1 MNQNSKRIY
10 YLDRIKILLC
20 LLVIGLHTSIAYGG
34 AGSWYYNEDVNSP
47 IMSILFTIYDAVCQS
62 FFMGLFFFISAY
74 FTVPS
79 YNKKGCRHFLKDR
92 FIRLFIPLCIF
103 YFILNPTTVYFL
115 EKIAHRKQISYFQY
129 MYDSIINLDN
139 LGFGPLWLCIFYF
152 ILNPT
157 TVYFL
162 EKIAHRKQISY
173 FQYMYDS
180 IINLD
185 NLGFGPLWF
194 VEALI
199 IFSIGYVLYR
209 KIVRRKITGSESLKK
224 IDFPGKKCVY
234 AFMIILGIVSFA
246 VRLVFKTGVE
256 VMGMQLGYFPQYIAL
271 FALGTI
277 AYENNWLHKITDKIS
292 SYYFKVSIIGFGL
305 LILVLAIFMI
315 SGNSSLDK
323 FAGGISL
330 QAIIYAL
337 WEPFMCV
344 GISVKLIT
352 VFRKKYD
359 VTSDL
364 WTGLSLDTYPVY
376 VIHAPVNVFL
386 ECMLITAP
394 LNPVIKF
401 IIVYSGTCVICFALS
416 HFILRRVPIL
426 RKIS

>member
-20 LLVIGLHTSIAYGG
+20 LLVIGLHTTIAYGG
-34 AGSWYYNEDVNSP
+34 LGSWYYNEEVHNVFMNSV
-47 IMSILFTIYDAVCQS
+47 FTIYDAVCQS

-92 FIRLFIPLCIF
+92 AVRLLIP
-103 YFILNPTTVYFL
+103 
-115 EKIAHRKQISYFQY
+115 
-129 MYDSIINLDN
+129 
-139 LGFGPLWLCIFYF
+139 LCIFYF

-209 KIVRRKITGSESLKK
+209 KIIGRKITGSESLKK

-315 SGNSSLDK
+315 SGNSNLDK

-344 GISVKLIT
+344 GVSVKLIT
-352 VFRKKYD
+352 VFRKRYD
-359 VTSDL
+359 VPSDL

>member
-79 YNKKGCRHFLKDR
+79 YNKKGCRNFLKDR
-92 FIRLFIPLCIF
+92 FIRLFIP
-103 YFILNPTTVYFL
+103 
-115 EKIAHRKQISYFQY
+115 
-129 MYDSIINLDN
+129 
-139 LGFGPLWLCIFYF
+139 LCIFYF

-401 IIVYSGTCVICFALS
+401 IIVYCGTCVICFALS

>member
-79 YNKKGCRHFLKDR
+79 YNKKGCRNFLKDR

-103 YFILNPTTVYFL
+103 YFILNPTTEYFVDKAL
-115 EKIAHRKQISYFQY
+115 QGKQSSYFQY
-129 MYDSIINLDN
+129 LFNSIIN
-139 LGFGPLWLCIFYF
+139 FEHI
-152 ILNPT
+152 
-157 TVYFL
+157 
-162 EKIAHRKQISY
+162 
-173 FQYMYDS
+173 
-180 IINLD
+180 
-185 NLGFGPLWF
+185 GFGPLWF

-199 IFSIGYVLYR
+199 LFSIGYVLYR
-209 KIVRRKITGSESLKK
+209 EFVRGKADKAKSLVKF
-224 IDFPGKKCVY
+224 DFPNKKTVF
-234 AFMIILGIVSFA
+234 AFMIILGLAAFV
-246 VRLVFKTGVE
+246 VRLAYPAGKE
-256 VMGMQLGYFPQYIAL
+256 LLGMKLGYFPQYIAL

-277 AYENNWLHKITDKIS
+277 AYENDWLYKITDKIS
-292 SYYFKVSIIGFGL
+292 TFYFKAAIICFFI
-305 LILVLAIFMI
+305 LIGILASFMI
-315 SGNSSLDK
+315 FGDGNLDA
-323 FAGGISL
+323 FMGGMSI
-330 QAIIYAL
+330 QALLYAL

-344 GISVKLIT
+344 GISLKLIT
-352 VFRKKYD
+352 VFRKRYD
-359 VTSDL
+359 VPSDL

-401 IIVYSGTCVICFALS
+401 IIVYCGTCVICFALS

>member
-139 LGFGPLWLCIFYF
+139 LGFGPLW
-152 ILNPT
+152 
-157 TVYFL
+157 
-162 EKIAHRKQISY
+162 
-173 FQYMYDS
+173 
-180 IINLD
+180 
-185 NLGFGPLWF
+185 F

-209 KIVRRKITGSESLKK
+209 KIIGRKITGSESLKK
-224 IDFPGKKCVY
+224 IDFPGNKCVY

>member
-20 LLVIGLHTSIAYGG
+20 LLVIGLHTTIAYGG
-34 AGSWYYNEDVNSP
+34 SGTWFYIEEVHNTLINVV
-47 IMSILFTIYDAVCQS
+47 FTIYDAVCQS

-92 FIRLFIPLCIF
+92 AVRLFIPLCIF
-103 YFILNPTTVYFL
+103 YFILHPTTDYFV
-115 EKIAHRKQISYFQY
+115 ERMQKGK
-129 MYDSIINLDN
+129 SI
-139 LGFGPLWLCIFYF
+139 
-152 ILNPT
+152 T
-157 TVYFL
+157 
-162 EKIAHRKQISY
+162 Y

-209 KIVRRKITGSESLKK
+209 NIVPRKITESESLKN

-246 VRLVFKTGVE
+246 VRLVFPAGVE
-256 VMGMQLGYFPQYIAL
+256 VMGMKLGYFPQYIAL

-292 SYYFKVSIIGFGL
+292 SYYFKASIIGFGV
-305 LILVLAIFMI
+305 LILVLAMFMI
-315 SGNSSLDK
+315 SGSSSVDA
-323 FAGGISL
+323 FMGGMGF
-330 QAIIYAL
+330 QALVYAL

-344 GISVKLIT
+344 GISLKLIT
-352 VFRKKYD
+352 VFRKRYD
-359 VTSDL
+359 VPSDL

-386 ECMLITAP
+386 ECMFITAP

-401 IIVYSGTCVICFALS
+401 IIVYCGTCVICFALS

-426 RKIS
+426 RKIL